1 VLGLLIGCL
10 IVRHFQKKV
19 ALMEMFANMKLPDNV
34 QQVIE
39 EIHGELKQETGGQ
52 ICQYIPELSCLSDED
67 ANKFGI
73 VICDLEGKIYK
84 MGDTGQVH
92 TIQSTCK
99 VLLFCCALM
108 EKGKPEVSKFIG
120 TEPTGRPFD
129 EPSINMEK
137 KQVFNPYVNAG
148 GITSAG
154 LLAGSARERYQLFEG
169 LAKRMAARGDGASS
183 LCLNEKVYASESS
196 SNSQNQMITRQLLN
210 AGCVKDDKVA
220 LDAYTLA
227 CSLDTTA
234 EDSAIMAATLANK
247 GVNPLT
253 KKMAVPEDVNQDA
266 ISIMISCGMYNG
278 AGQWI
283 VDVGVPAKSGVGGGV
298 IGVVPG
304 VCGFATFSPRLDENG
319 NSVRGVAV
327 AKAMSEALGL
337 HVLGGS
343 SKGGSRV

>member
-1 VLGLLIGCL
+1 
-10 IVRHFQKKV
+10 
-19 ALMEMFANMKLPDNV
+19 
-34 QQVIE
+34 VIE
-39 EIHGELKQETGGQ
+39 EIHGNLKLETGGQ
-52 ICQYIPELSCLSDED
+52 ICQYIPELSCLTAED
-67 ANKFGI
+67 AEKFGI
-73 VICDLEGKIYK
+73 VICDLEGKVYK
-84 MGDTGQVH
+84 IGDTTQVH

-99 VLLFCCALM
+99 VLLFCLALM
-108 EKGKPEVSKFIG
+108 EKGKKEVSKFIG

-129 EPSINMEK
+129 EPSINLEK

-154 LLAGSARERYQLFEG
+154 LLSGSARERYQMFEG
-169 LAKRMAARGDGASS
+169 LAKRMSARGDGSVVS
-183 LCLNEKVYASESS
+183 LLGLNEKVYESESS

-210 AGCVKDDKVA
+210 AGCVSDDKLA

-234 EDSAIMAATLANK
+234 EASAIMAATLANK